1 MPGSNP
7 KRKPKLTVK
16 EAKLGKVHRVGK
28 RSGTIRPLSPGKRIE
43 RLEGRVCELEA
54 ALRTLLESTATSAHQ
69 AQRYSPVQMNGEPL
83 SLTILRDRGSY

>member
-16 EAKLGKVHRVGK
+16 GVKSGPGHRVGK
-28 RSGTIRPLSPGKRIE
+28 RSDNARRLSPGKRIE
-43 RLEGRVCELEA
+43 RLEGRVGELEA
-54 ALRTLLESTATSAHQ
+54 ALRTLLESTATSAHE